1 MFLSCSLLSPDMV
14 QSIGDKICQRCGY
27 GLLVLDDCDMG
38 DNTTSEMV
46 TSIVS
51 DVTGRYQVRAERI
64 KCGDKFL
71 HTFASN
77 GHKRNNSNICL
88 QTLVDIHA
96 CDWSMVTVP
105 VLWFKIVHF

>member
-71 HTFASN
+71 FHVYF
-77 GHKRNNSNICL
+77 CFYW
-88 QTLVDIHA
+88 TLVKEYK
-96 CDWSMVTVP
+96 SLSP
-105 VLWFKIVHF
+105 HFSR